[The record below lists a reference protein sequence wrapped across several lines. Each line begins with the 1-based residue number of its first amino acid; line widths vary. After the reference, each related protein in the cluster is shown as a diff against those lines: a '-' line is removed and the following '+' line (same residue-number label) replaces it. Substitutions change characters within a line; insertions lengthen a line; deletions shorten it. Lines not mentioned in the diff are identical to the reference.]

1 MAELDVTI
9 VTATYNKPEF
19 LREAADSV
27 FAQTDPGW
35 LWWIILDGADEPTRR
50 LTTLLAEMDRRIR
63 VVDERTAESLRR
75 AEYRPAV
82 IINKFYPLVTTPYL
96 CWLSDDDLWE
106 PCFLSAL
113 CGKLRRHPKEDVAYG
128 VCENIRQTGDAWRHK
143 SWHPA
148 ERPLQPFGD
157 AFGRMPDCRIDG
169 GQIVHTR
176 RVYAALDGWQLPT
189 DFRNAGHVD
198 GLFMNQLARRAVFRP
213 VDRKVLTH
221 RCTYLSRWQK
231 GRR

>member
-1 MAELDVTI
+1 MAEPDVTI

-27 FAQTDPGW
+27 LAQTDPGW
-35 LWWIILDGADEPTRR
+35 LWWIILDGADEETYR
-50 LTTLLAEMDRRIR
+50 LTAVLAEIDRRIR
-63 VVDERTAESLRR
+63 VVDERTTETLRH
-75 AEYRPAV
+75 AEYRPAA

-113 CGKLRRHPKEDVAYG
+113 LGELKTHPDYDVVYG
-128 VCENIRQTGDAWRHK
+128 LCENIRQEGDLWRHK

-148 ERPLQPFGD
+148 ERPPQPLGS
-157 AFGRMPDCRIDG
+157 AFDRMPDLRIDG

-176 RVYAALDGWQLPT
+176 RIYDALEGWQLPT
-189 DFRNAGHVD
+189 DFRHAGHVD
-198 GLFMNQLARRAVFRP
+198 GLFMNQLARRAAFMP

-221 RCTYLSRWQK
+221 RCTHLSRWQK